1 MKKFTPL
8 STTAALALLAATPT
22 VAQDRDPQ
30 VTFGEFFSPDRIA
43 TAIAHTGISALRTQM
58 ELQYDHMTVD
68 PMRGIVSLSGIVA
81 RPQLPYD
88 QAGQCEVL
96 IDRVTLSSDFTS
108 PFQTAAEIDMNLIG
122 AHATLACFERDMAVA
137 LRTAGYRDM
146 PIDQF
151 KMRASYTYA
160 TGATAVDSTIAI
172 NGFGILDYSASGT
185 ILPRLGQY
193 GIPAEPAVRVTRA
206 VATLKDDGGW
216 AAISQVLPENLRDP
230 VMIREM
236 GTQAISSV
244 LSQDGLRPLGA
255 VERRFVA
262 DLMTQV
268 EAYVTDPG
276 EITIEAT
283 LPDNGITLEPEMY
296 ADPLDLIAG
305 LGLQVRAAPMARSQI
320 LSLDAL
326 AAIQTPDSLSPDAR
340 IALATALLDGNGVPR
355 STSMVAGLL
364 EPLLDTPETA
374 GAAAALLARAE
385 QESDVPNAY
394 RHALIAASAAEPGA
408 IGLLDKLES
417 RMTTQ
422 SVLAAQDRHL
432 TSVGAVAPLEMVT
445 GDDPRDLR
453 ALSLAYLTGTGQ
465 ARSYARAYYYALL
478 AEAAGD
484 IAAESLRN
492 EIIARF
498 GARGPDVA
506 QAWHA
511 LAAQVEEQA
520 VTDWINADLP
530 GRYLVAE

>member
-1 MKKFTPL
+1 MNKIYSL
-8 STTAALALLAATPT
+8 STTALALCLCTPALAQT
-22 VAQDRDPQ
+22 RDPLP
-30 VTFGEFFSPDRIA
+30 TLGEFFSPDRIA
-43 TAIAHTGISALRTQM
+43 TAIAHAGISGLRTQM
-58 ELQYDHMTVD
+58 ELQYDHMSVD

-88 QAGQCEVL
+88 QASQCE
-96 IDRVTLSSDFTS
+96 ITIARVTLSSDFTS
-108 PFQTAAEIDMNLIG
+108 PFQTAAEVNLNVIG
-122 AHATLACFERDMAVA
+122 ARANLACFERDMAVG
-137 LRTAGYRDM
+137 LRTAGYRDL

-151 KMRASYTYA
+151 KLRGSYTYA
-160 TGATAVDSTIAI
+160 TGATAIDSTVAI
-172 NGFGILDYSASGT
+172 NGLAVLDYSASGT
-185 ILPRLGQY
+185 ILPRLGRY
-193 GIPAEPAVRVTRA
+193 GVPAEPAIRVTRA

-236 GTQAISSV
+236 GTQGVSGM

-255 VERRFVA
+255 VERRFVG
-262 DLMTQV
+262 DLMAQV

-283 LPDNGITLEPEMY
+283 LPENGITLEPEMY

-305 LGLQVRAAPMARSQI
+305 LGLQVRATPLARSQI

-326 AAIQTPDSLSPDAR
+326 AAVQTPETLSDDAR

-355 STSMVAGLL
+355 STSMVVGLL
-364 EPLLDTPETA
+364 EPLLDAPATA
-374 GAAAALLARAE
+374 GAAAVLLARA
-385 QESDVPNAY
+385 QQDSDVPNAY
-394 RHALIAASAAEPGA
+394 RHALVAAAAGEAGA
-408 IGLLDKLES
+408 IGLLDRLEA

-422 SVLAAQDRHL
+422 AVLAAQDLHL
-432 TSVGAVAPLEMVT
+432 TTTGAPAPIALVT

-453 ALSLAYLTGTGQ
+453 TLALDYLTGTGK
-465 ARSYARAYYYALL
+465 ARSYAHAYYYALL

-484 IAAESLRN
+484 IAAASLRD
-492 EIIARF
+492 EITARF

-511 LAAQVEEQA
+511 IAAQVEQQA

-530 GRYLVAE
+530 ARYLVAE